1 MKFLIFGCGYL
12 GKRVASAWIQA
23 GHQVFAVTRS
33 EQNAATFR
41 ALGIRPIIADIC
53 EPDSLNGLP
62 QVDAV
67 LNSVGFDR
75 TSNRTHEEV
84 TCGGLTNILAA
95 MEGRCTR
102 FLQISSSSVY
112 GQSEGEWVDETSPCD
127 PQTPGGQLC
136 VRAEQMVRERF
147 SLQTGGSAQILR
159 LAGIYGPSRILSRIE
174 SLKAGLTLVGSPDSW
189 LNLIHVDDAVTAIL
203 ASEQQSHSNQAYL
216 VVDNKP
222 ILRSTYYET
231 LAELVHAPKPV
242 FDSSQPSPRGSGGVN
257 KRCSNR
263 KLREVLGWNP
273 VYPTI
278 TTGLP
283 HAINQ

>member
-33 EQNAATFR
+33 EQNAESFR
-41 ALGIRPIIADIC
+41 VLGIRPIIADIC
-53 EPDSLNGLP
+53 ESESLNDLP
-62 QVDAV
+62 QVDLV
-67 LNSVGFDR
+67 LNAVGFDR
-75 TSNRTHEEV
+75 NSKRTHEEV
-84 TCGGLTNILAA
+84 TCGGLLNILAA
-95 MEGRCTR
+95 TEGRCTR
-102 FLQISSSSVY
+102 FQQISSTSVY

-127 PQTPGGQLC
+127 PNSPGGQLC

-147 SLQTGGSAQILR
+147 SHQTGCSAQILR
-159 LAGIYGPSRILSRIE
+159 LAGIYGPDRILSRIE
-174 SLKAGLTLVGSPDSW
+174 SLKAGLILVGRPDSW

-203 ASEQQSHSNQAYL
+203 TCERQAHSNQTYL
-216 VVDNKP
+216 VVDDKP

-231 LAELVHAPKPV
+231 LAELVHAPPPV

-263 KLREVLGWNP
+263 KLHAELCWNP
-273 VYPTI
+273 AYPSI

-283 HAINQ
+283 QAIPQ